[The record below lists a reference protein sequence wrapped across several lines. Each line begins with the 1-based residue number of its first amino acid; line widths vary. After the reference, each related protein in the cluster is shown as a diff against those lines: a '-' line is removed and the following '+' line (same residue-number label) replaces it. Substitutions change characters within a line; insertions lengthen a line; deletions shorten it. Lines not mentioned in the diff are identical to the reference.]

1 MLRIYVIGGE
11 TVIKMTKIQSAV
23 LSAIVLTIV
32 NILWSIAADVVKPH
46 IMPYIVKE
54 TQSHGNLDRKR
65 WSLEIPYE
73 VDGVVTSMFPDL
85 IVVRADAHGY
95 VFDVLEPHDSSRKD
109 NYPKA
114 VGLAKFAEKHGEH
127 FGRIQL
133 IRKAKGADKRD
144 HFYRL
149 DMGKLS
155 VRNRVR
161 GVTSNAELDRI
172 FNEDAQ
178 TEE

>member
-1 MLRIYVIGGE
+1 
-11 TVIKMTKIQSAV
+11 
-23 LSAIVLTIV
+23 
-32 NILWSIAADVVKPH
+32 
-46 IMPYIVKE
+46 
-54 TQSHGNLDRKR
+54 
-65 WSLEIPYE
+65 
-73 VDGVVTSMFPDL
+73 MFPDL

-133 IRKAKGADKRD
+133 IRKVKGADKRD